1 MGLKRRRASSA
12 TPTGASPGE
21 VVRAGAVRPTRE
33 AEAVGFVNRAMAMDV
48 GRLYVEARFSEADR
62 GKVAELLTYLKR
74 AMAERL
80 RSASWLDEPSRKEAL
95 AKLEAMSLKAGYPRR
110 WPEPLALEPNRRRR
124 QPRHPAPARLGA
136 RREETERRQRPQG
149 DLVPGA
155 AVCERQ
161 LWGVL
166 QRDRASGGDPATPV
180 LRPRRRDPAQKLRG
194 HRRIVGHEM
203 GHGFDDQGLLF
214 DAKGAMRNWMSPAS
228 QAAFSARAKRMIAQV
243 DAIEPLPGVKLDG
256 RRTVGE
262 TTSDLTGLALALR
275 AYELWRL
282 DHKPGLGLAEARR
295 VFFRSWAKVWLYKAT
310 DDAIR
315 HIARF
320 SYTVPARYRVNQSV
334 RNIDAW
340 YEAFNVKPGDKL
352 YVAPADRVRLW

>member
-1 MGLKRRRASSA
+1 
-12 TPTGASPGE
+12 
-21 VVRAGAVRPTRE
+21 
-33 AEAVGFVNRAMAMDV
+33 MAMDV

-110 WPEPLALEPNRRRR
+110 WPEPAPPLSRTDAAANLDTLLQHAWALDVRKLSDASARKEIWYQAPQFVNASYGAFFNAIELPAAIL
-124 QPRHPAPARLGA
+124 QPPFF
-136 RREETERRQRPQG
+136 
-149 DLVPGA
+149 VP
-155 AVCERQ
+155 
-161 LWGVL
+161 
-166 QRDRASGGDPATPV
+166 GGDPAQNFGGIG
-180 LRPRRRDPAQKLRG
+180 A
-194 HRRIVGHEM
+194 IVGHEM

-340 YEAFNVKPGDKL
+340 YEAFSVKPGDKL
-352 YVAPADRVRLW
+352 YVPPADRVRLW